1 MIFPLPAGLH
11 QHILNV
17 PYAISICVLL
27 CFWLVYTWLVVSP
40 QLSSNIQCSSFDGSL
55 VVFISVKMSSL
66 DFSVG
71 PVVRTLCF
79 HCSGHEL
86 DPWLGNWDSHTPYG
100 ASKKKSHHW
109 LDILVSYGCMAADW
123 IVLRFVF
130 CFFFINKVFFLLFF
144 LILFLNFT

>member
-17 PYAISICVLL
+17 QYAISICVLL
-27 CFWLVYTWLVVSP
+27 CSWLVYTWLVVSP

-79 HCSGHEL
+79 HCRGHRL
-86 DPWLGNWDSHTPYG
+86 DLWLGNWDSPTPHG
-100 ASKKKSHHW
+100 AAKKKKPS
-109 LDILVSYGCMAADW
+109 LIGYSCILWVHGCRLNSFEICLKDYHAT
-123 IVLRFVF
+123 
-130 CFFFINKVFFLLFF
+130 FFMNVQLAP
-144 LILFLNFT
+144 NNNV